1 MVEALSAD
9 EAAPAAAQP
18 VDLEECEAL
27 ILSPEERQALVDKA
41 LEHKAKG
48 NAEFKNQNYA
58 DALASYL
65 EAVAICPED
74 EVGDRAVFH
83 ANIAACHI
91 HTKEYAKAVASCT
104 EALKCK
110 PDYQKAL
117 LRRAAAN
124 EKIGSWSSLTDSLAD
139 YKAIAAA
146 DPKNREAAALVQS
159 LPKRI
164 EVQQEKEKAEMM
176 GKLKDLG
183 NSFLGNFG
191 LSLDSFQMKQDGSGG
206 YSLNMKK

>member
-1 MVEALSAD
+1 MSETP
-9 EAAPAAAQP
+9 EAPAVTTTQP
-18 VDLEECEAL
+18 PKVDEEYEAL
-27 ILSPEERQALVDKA
+27 ILSPEERKVLVEKA
-41 LEHKAKG
+41 LEYKIKG
-48 NAEFKNQNYA
+48 NAEFKEQSYA
-58 DALASYL
+58 DALESYV
-65 EAVAICPED
+65 EALALCPED

-91 HTKEYAKAVASCT
+91 QTKEYAKAVASCS

-117 LRRAAAN
+117 LRRASAN
-124 EKIGSWSSLTDSLAD
+124 EKIGSWSSLTDSLSD
-139 YKAIAAA
+139 YKAVSAA
-146 DPKNREAAALVQS
+146 DPNNKEAAGMIKS